1 MWLYH
6 SLCRSV
12 FLSSVKSPNLYWLL
26 SIILSTLLFLPV
38 FCMLLKLTNWKLR
51 FFSSQ
56 YDNRWTWIEPG
67 ISDESWEQWTL
78 TNCSFIAITFGKHS
92 LFLTYKCIKRKRIE
106 IKTTNFAISKMF
118 SLALASINKINDMLR
133 HSEV

>member
-1 MWLYH
+1 MGFFFSIFKFVPEETSTSMSICDCSIH
-6 SLCRSV
+6 CAVQSFCPQPNSLTCIDY
-12 FLSSVKSPNLYWLL
+12 FLS
-26 SIILSTLLFLPV
+26 IFLSTLLFLPV

-78 TNCSFIAITFGKHS
+78 TNCSFIAIAS
-92 LFLTYKCIKRKRIE
+92 ALRERESIILFMLWKKNNNKLCDIE
-106 IKTTNFAISKMF
+106 N
-118 SLALASINKINDMLR
+118 
-133 HSEV
+133 V